1 MAINYNTSDTKAT
14 LLKIA
19 VESGI
24 KADESMTKAQ
34 IIAALDAYN
43 AADPEQDADDETD
56 TEGEQGGTGEGKA
69 PEGTGDTDMNEAAAQ
84 GAQDGTDEPEAQGT
98 TEDTPAAKSATQGST
113 AAENSEHVS
122 FAYAGPS
129 LPHGRLKENAVFR
142 GKIADVLQYL
152 ADVMEDYPQVEKLI
166 VPTTRLAA
174 FRAKV
179 KTPGNIA
186 HKYYNDIVL
195 AMRGNKEV

>member
-1 MAINYNTSDTKAT
+1 MAIEFRRNSSREALYR
-14 LLKIA
+14 IA
-19 VESGI
+19 VSKQI
-24 KADESMTKAQ
+24 AVAVDADRLT

-43 AADPEQDADDETD
+43 AANPEPEADATTTADNAG
-56 TEGEQGGTGEGKA
+56 EGAQGGTGAPKA
-69 PEGTGDTDMNEAAAQ
+69 P
-84 GAQDGTDEPEAQGT
+84 GT
-98 TEDTPAAKSATQGST
+98 TTDTPAADSTAQGGT

-142 GKIADVLQYL
+142 GKKADVLNYL
-152 ADVMEDYPQVEKLI
+152 ADVLEDYPQVEKLI

-174 FRAKV
+174 FRARV

-195 AMRGNKEV
+195 AMRGNQEV